1 MSGIILLRGGGDL
14 ASGVALRLV
23 RAGLRVVV
31 VELAEPLAVRRTVS
45 FASAVMAGE
54 IQVEEIRAQRVN
66 SCAQAIELLERGR
79 LPVLVD
85 PELASRFELNP
96 LVVVDGRMTKRPPEA
111 GKELARL
118 VVGLGPGFSAGDNC
132 HVVVETQRGPYL
144 GRLIWSGSAEPD
156 SGLPDLV
163 SAPNGSGTQT
173 AERVL
178 RAPADGVMLA
188 HATIGDV
195 LDAGAPVAEV
205 AGSVVYAPF
214 RGLLRGLLQPGLAV
228 TRGLKIGDL
237 DPRTDE
243 RLAKVVSDKALA
255 VGGGVLEAILTRVE
269 IRQRLWDN
277 K

>member
-1 MSGIILLRGGGDL
+1 VAGIILLRGGGDL

-45 FASAVMAGE
+45 FASAVTAGE

-66 SCAQAIELLERGR
+66 SSAQASELSTSGR

-85 PELASRFELNP
+85 PELACRFELSP
-96 LVVVDGRMTKRPPEA
+96 LVVVDGRMTKHPPEA

-132 HVVVETQRGPYL
+132 HAVVETQRGPYL
-144 GRLIWSGSAEPD
+144 GRVIWSGPAEPD
-156 SGLPDLV
+156 SGLPDPV
-163 SAPNGSGTQT
+163 SAPYGSGALT

-178 RAPADGVMLA
+178 RAPADGIMLA
-188 HATIGDV
+188 HAAIGDV
-195 LDAGAPVAEV
+195 LEAGAPVAEV
-205 AGSVVYAPF
+205 AGVVVRAPF

-228 TRGLKIGDL
+228 TQGLKIGDL
-237 DPRTDE
+237 DPRTDA
-243 RLAKVVSDKALA
+243 RLARVVSDKALA

-269 IRQRLWDN
+269 IRRQLWDD
-277 K
+277 